1 MDATGQP
8 LPSATVLLYKQGA
21 TDYDKGE
28 ATDMEGQFVLTD
40 LSQGNYRMEISFMG
54 FRTKKIDIALTEE
67 KPEKRYSKI
76 ILQED
81 AALLTAV
88 EVSAKRASLQVDID
102 KKTFLVNES
111 AEIGRAHV

>member
-40 LSQGNYRMEISFMG
+40 LSQGNYRMENRFMG
-54 FRTKKIDIALTEE
+54 CRTKKRDIASTEV
-67 KPEKRYSKI
+67 KRSK
-76 ILQED
+76 
-81 AALLTAV
+81 
-88 EVSAKRASLQVDID
+88 R
-102 KKTFLVNES
+102 
-111 AEIGRAHV
+111 